1 MQTCMISVQVENPA
15 GGKGQG
21 FSFDHVFSPSA
32 SQAAVFAQ
40 VSELVQS
47 ALDGYQVG
55 IQLPVPFHPL
65 QWL

>member
-1 MQTCMISVQVENPA
+1 MDSPA

-21 FSFDHVFSPSA
+21 FSFDHVFGPST

-55 IQLPVPFHPL
+55 AWDLL
-65 QWL
+65 QDPTVQPCSAAAS